1 MYKFGSTPLLF
12 GAYRQIRQL
21 PYHHNAENELLVELY
36 RNHRGEY
43 HSKLSGSS
51 RSGPTPQDRLA
62 SEWANEI
69 SSLGEETRT
78 ASQIKQKIYDLKKR
92 ALREIEEEVS

>member
-1 MYKFGSTPLLF
+1 MVIPV
-12 GAYRQIRQL
+12 IRRL
-21 PYHHNAENELLVELY
+21 SNVVIVCSDAENELLVELY

>member
-1 MYKFGSTPLLF
+1 MSDGSELIVSDDVEFEPASTVPT
-12 GAYRQIRQL
+12 
-21 PYHHNAENELLVELY
+21 NAENELLVELY